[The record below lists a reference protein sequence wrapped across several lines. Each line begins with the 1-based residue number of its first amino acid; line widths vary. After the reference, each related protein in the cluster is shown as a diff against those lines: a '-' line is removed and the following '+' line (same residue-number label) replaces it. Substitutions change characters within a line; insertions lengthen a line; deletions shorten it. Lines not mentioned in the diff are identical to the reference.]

1 MYAGRKQA
9 FIYGYKKG
17 RLKENTSV
25 KYSKIEFKKGQKH
38 SSKYLTW
45 FMAPVYA
52 FIPHMIF

>member
-25 KYSKIEFKKGQKH
+25 KYSKI
-38 SSKYLTW
+38 
-45 FMAPVYA
+45 
-52 FIPHMIF
+52 